1 MRYHV
6 MRKFEMS
13 EAVKVGNKERVG
25 RIFQR
30 GRNFQKRGSTQWS
43 WFYSLVTN
51 FLLHFE
57 LCSLLLSCYIYLA
70 VPLKEIIHNSL
81 VTNGGVSVIYIS

>member
-1 MRYHV
+1 
-6 MRKFEMS
+6 MS
-13 EAVKVGNKERVG
+13 EAVKVGKKERVG

-43 WFYSLVTN
+43 WLVLYSG